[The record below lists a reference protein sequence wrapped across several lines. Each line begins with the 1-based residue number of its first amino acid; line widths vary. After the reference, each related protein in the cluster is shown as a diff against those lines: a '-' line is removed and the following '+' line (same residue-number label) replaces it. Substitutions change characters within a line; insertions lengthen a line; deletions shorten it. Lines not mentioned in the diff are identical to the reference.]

1 MFGKKKK
8 QENEICEMC
17 IRDRLIEAQTGDI
30 DVYVIEGEG
39 PEDIA
44 KQFRGLVGRS
54 YIPPKWAFGYG
65 QSRWSY
71 MNAVSY
77 THLDVYKRQL
87 YTRVQNSLA
96 RRREEDEEDD

>member
-1 MFGKKKK
+1 M
-8 QENEICEMC
+8 
-17 IRDRLIEAQTGDI
+17 LIEAQTGDI

-65 QSRWSY
+65 P
-71 MNAVSY
+71 VSY
-77 THLDVYKRQL
+77 THLNI
-87 YTRVQNSLA
+87 TVQSLHSYCPKHSGPEA
-96 RRREEDEEDD
+96 LP